1 MQLIKIINTVTTSKT
16 WKLKSVRHLQ
26 RTTTL
31 KFEVSFPTLFL
42 ATHWYS
48 PLSVLLIF
56 VIVNRL
62 LSFERP
68 ILDLLFMGD
77 SSLTQDIDGSGFPVA
92 LQDRVIFSPSMG
104 VFPSGR
110 VVIKGS
116 SVWRRSKSC
125 LIWYLTSILI
135 VTFVFS
141 IKRLTWNRIHQQ
153 L

>member
-1 MQLIKIINTVTTSKT
+1 MTAEDLEIKS
-16 WKLKSVRHLQ
+16 LRHLQ
-26 RTTTL
+26 RTSTL
-31 KFEVSFPTLFL
+31 EFEVSFPTLFL

-62 LSFERP
+62 LSFERL
-68 ILDLLFMGD
+68 ILDLLFKGD
-77 SSLTQDIDGSGFPVA
+77 PSLTQDIDGSGFPVA

-116 SVWRRSKSC
+116 SV
-125 LIWYLTSILI
+125 
-135 VTFVFS
+135 
-141 IKRLTWNRIHQQ
+141 
-153 L
+153 

>member
-1 MQLIKIINTVTTSKT
+1 MSMQLIKIINTVTTSKT

-31 KFEVSFPTLFL
+31 EFEVSFPTLFL

-77 SSLTQDIDGSGFPVA
+77 PSLTQDIDGSGFPVA

-104 VFPSGR
+104 VFPSRR

-116 SVWRRSKSC
+116 SV
-125 LIWYLTSILI
+125 
-135 VTFVFS
+135 
-141 IKRLTWNRIHQQ
+141 
-153 L
+153 

>member
-31 KFEVSFPTLFL
+31 EFEVSFPTLFL

-68 ILDLLFMGD
+68 ILDFLFMGD
-77 SSLTQDIDGSGFPVA
+77 PSLTQDIDGSGFPEA
-92 LQDRVIFSPSMG
+92 LQDRVVFSPSMG

-116 SVWRRSKSC
+116 SV
-125 LIWYLTSILI
+125 
-135 VTFVFS
+135 
-141 IKRLTWNRIHQQ
+141 
-153 L
+153 